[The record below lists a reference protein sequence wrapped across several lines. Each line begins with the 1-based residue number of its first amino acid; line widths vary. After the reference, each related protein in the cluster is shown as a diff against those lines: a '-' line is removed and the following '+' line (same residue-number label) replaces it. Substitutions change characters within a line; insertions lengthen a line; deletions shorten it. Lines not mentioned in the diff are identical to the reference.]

1 MCRQTIH
8 TDLHSG
14 TLAQLQTLCRIFFA
28 DAEQKKFPEFS
39 PSWHDFSKLSPSFPK
54 FFEKQPFFQVF
65 QVFPGSYEPCMEK
78 LLVEADNSI
87 FS

>member
-1 MCRQTIH
+1 MSRQTIH
-8 TDLHSG
+8 IDLDSG

-39 PSWHDFSKLSPSFPK
+39 LSFRE

-65 QVFPGSYEPCMEK
+65 QVFQGFPGSYEPC
-78 LLVEADNSI
+78 LGS
-87 FS
+87 